1 VLRRPVEPKLAS
13 LIAVVD
19 DIGRLA
25 LPQRHAERVQHQLCA
40 EMVRHRPA
48 DDAAAERIEHDGEVK
63 KPGQSRDERDVRDP
77 ELIGAVG
84 SEVAVY

>member
-1 VLRRPVEPKLAS
+1 MIFQACILAS

-25 LPQRHAERVQHQLCA
+25 LPQRHAERVQHQLGA

-48 DDAAAERIEHDGEVK
+48 DDLADPGIEHDCKVEEARG
-63 KPGQSRDERDVRDP
+63 GRDERDVRDS